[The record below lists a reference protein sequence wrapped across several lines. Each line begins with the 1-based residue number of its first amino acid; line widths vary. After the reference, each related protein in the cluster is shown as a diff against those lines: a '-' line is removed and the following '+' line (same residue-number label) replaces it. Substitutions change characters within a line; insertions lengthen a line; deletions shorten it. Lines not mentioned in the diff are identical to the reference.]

1 MPELTAQTETP
12 LDKCTQIPLTTIQK
26 LISRRML
33 SSKLSKPCFYIQT
46 KADITEFLAMRPKLK
61 KTLGVKVTTNAFY
74 IRTLALAVE
83 KYPIMVAS
91 LKDNFLKVADNINVG
106 FAVNAPHGL
115 VVPVIK
121 NAHKKTLTEIAV
133 LEKNLTAKARSNKLA
148 LEDMENE
155 TIAISNLGVYGIDS
169 FFGIVPPPTST
180 ILTIGSVENL
190 LTIDGKEPIVRKMVD
205 LSLAADNR
213 VINPPLAAKFLTFIT
228 AQLQK
233 PRQLI

>member
-1 MPELTAQTETP
+1 MGLYAFRNLLGDFNSIRREGSQPGILYRSADGEMVEILVVAVFET
-12 LDKCTQIPLTTIQK
+12 KY
-26 LISRRML
+26 
-33 SSKLSKPCFYIQT
+33 FVH
-46 KADITEFLAMRPKLK
+46 
-61 KTLGVKVTTNAFY
+61 GVVKITTNAFY

-155 TIAISNLGVYGIDS
+155 PIAISNLGVYGIDS

-190 LTIDGKEPIVRKMVD
+190 LTINGKEPIVRKMVD

>member
-121 NAHKKTLTEIAV
+121 NAHKKTLAEIAV

-180 ILTIGSVENL
+180 ILAVGNVTKAVVPK
-190 LTIDGKEPIVRKMVD
+190 DGQVMLRKMVS
-205 LSLAADNR
+205 LSVAADQR
-213 VINPPLAAKFLTFIT
+213 VVNTTYAARFLNFIKE
-228 AQLQK
+228 QLQM
-233 PRQLI
+233 PQQLI